1 MKHLVFA
8 VCAMALL
15 VSGCTQTKKGAP
27 KEGREAIQVRLET
40 QQIEKETSVLKLGE
54 PKTITK
60 WNFLNQNIQNKVPHA
75 SISGW
80 KEKVWKEN
88 VGKGI
93 SSSFIHLP
101 APVIHDG
108 MIYTL
113 DSQLKLTKTSKD
125 GDVIWDMSLRDDKDM
140 PAVASIGLAYD
151 NKLIYVVSGDG
162 IIYAVEPEG
171 DIIWQKDT
179 EKILRSSPVIYD
191 NKLFV
196 LSANNELLAL
206 STKDGDLVWNYKN
219 METETNLLGMGIPAI
234 QNKTI
239 VVPFSNGEIIA
250 FNTDTG
256 EPKWSNMLL
265 SYRTFNKI
273 ADLGHVLASPVIEG
287 RVVYLIG
294 NAHQMGA
301 FHLDTGEEIFTQPI
315 GGQTTPVI
323 SGDILFMITN
333 KDTVVALNKYTGKL
347 IWEKDLY
354 SKTQKQ
360 VRWFTPVMAN
370 EHLLIYSGEG
380 DRIIFNMKTGEEVL
394 KELSDKPF
402 STPICYDNHVLIY
415 TDKADLIMYR

>member
-1 MKHLVFA
+1 
-8 VCAMALL
+8 MALF
-15 VSGCTQTKKGAP
+15 VSGCAQTKKEAP
-27 KEGREAIQVRLET
+27 KEGREAVQVKLET
-40 QQIEKETSVLKLGE
+40 QQIEKETGVLNLGK
-54 PKTITK
+54 PKIVTE
-60 WNFLNQNIQNKVPHA
+60 WDFLNQNITNKIPHA

-80 KEKVWKEN
+80 KEKVWDEN

-93 SSSFIHLP
+93 SSGFIHLP
-101 APVIHDG
+101 SPVIHDD

-113 DSQLKLTKTSKD
+113 DSQLRLTKTSKT
-125 GDVIWDMSLRDDKDM
+125 GDVIWDIYLRDDEDM
-140 PAVASIGLAYD
+140 PAVASIGLAYY
-151 NKLIYVVSGDG
+151 NGLIYVVSGDG
-162 IIYAVEPEG
+162 IIYAVKPEG

-206 STKDGDLVWNYKN
+206 SIKDGSLVWNYKN
-219 METETNLLGMGIPAI
+219 LETETNLLGMGIPAI

-239 VVPFSNGEIIA
+239 VVPFTNGEIIA
-250 FNTDTG
+250 FDTTTG
-256 EPKWSNMLL
+256 EPKWSNILL

-287 RVVYLIG
+287 KVVYLIG

-380 DRIIFNMKTGEEVL
+380 DRIIFNMKTGEEIS

-415 TDKADLIMYR
+415 TDKADLIMYK

>member
-1 MKHLVFA
+1 
-8 VCAMALL
+8 MALF
-15 VSGCTQTKKGAP
+15 VSGCAQTKKEAP
-27 KEGREAIQVRLET
+27 KEGREAVQVKLET
-40 QQIEKETSVLKLGE
+40 QQIEKETGVLNLGK
-54 PKTITK
+54 PKIVTE
-60 WNFLNQNIQNKVPHA
+60 WDFLNQNITNKIPHA

-80 KEKVWKEN
+80 KEKVWDEN

-93 SSSFIHLP
+93 SSGFIHLP
-101 APVIHDG
+101 SPVIHDD

-113 DSQLKLTKTSKD
+113 DSQLRLTKTSKT
-125 GDVIWDMSLRDDKDM
+125 GDVIWDIYLRDDEDM
-140 PAVASIGLAYD
+140 PAVASIGLAYY
-151 NKLIYVVSGDG
+151 NGLIYVVSGDG
-162 IIYAVEPEG
+162 IIYAVKPEG

-206 STKDGDLVWNYKN
+206 SIKDGSLVWNYKN
-219 METETNLLGMGIPAI
+219 LETETNLLGMGIPAI

-239 VVPFSNGEIIA
+239 VVPFTNGEIIA
-250 FNTDTG
+250 FDTTTG
-256 EPKWSNMLL
+256 KPKWSNILL

-287 RVVYLIG
+287 KVVYLIG

-380 DRIIFNMKTGEEVL
+380 DRIIFNMKTGEEIS

-415 TDKADLIMYR
+415 TDKADLIMYK

>member
-15 VSGCTQTKKGAP
+15 TCGCTQVKKEAP
-27 KEGREAIQVRLET
+27 KEGREAIQTKLIT
-40 QQIEKETSVLKLGE
+40 QTIEKNKSTVSLSPAL
-54 PKTITK
+54 TISE
-60 WNFLNQNIQNKVPHA
+60 WDFLNQNVKNKVPHA
-75 SISGW
+75 SVSGW
-80 KEKVWKEN
+80 KEKGWKTN
-88 VGKGI
+88 VGKGR

-101 APVIHDG
+101 APVMHDD

-113 DSQLKLTKTSKD
+113 DSQLRLTKTSKQ
-125 GDVIWDMSLRDDKDM
+125 GNVIWDMHLRGNKDM
-140 PAVASIGLAYD
+140 PAVASIGLAYHQG
-151 NKLIYVVSGDG
+151 LIYAVSGDG
-162 IIYAVEPEG
+162 VIYAIEPEG
-171 DIIWQKDT
+171 EIIWQNETKR
-179 EKILRSSPVIYD
+179 ILRSSPIIH
-191 NKLFV
+191 NGKLFV

-206 STKDGDLVWNYKN
+206 NIKDGSIVWNYKN

-234 QNKTI
+234 QGNVI
-239 VVPFSNGEIIA
+239 VVPFTNGEIIA
-250 FNTDTG
+250 FDINTG
-256 EPKWSNMLL
+256 EPKWSNILL

-287 RVVYLIG
+287 GVVYLIG

-301 FHLDTGEEIFTQPI
+301 FHLETGEEIFTQPI

-333 KDTVVALNKYTGKL
+333 KDTVVALNKYNGKL

-360 VRWFTPVMAN
+360 VHWFMPVPAN
-370 EHLLIYSGEG
+370 EQLLIYSGEG
-380 DRIIFNMKTGEEVL
+380 DRIVFNMKTGEEIS
-394 KELSDKPF
+394 KELSDKPIT
-402 STPICYDNHVLIY
+402 TPIAYDGGILVY